1 MSDTKTAPASDIQ
14 SLSFEDALRELEHIV
29 RRLES
34 GEAALEETLA
44 IYERGAQLRAHC
56 ETRLKDAQL
65 RVEKIVL
72 KSDGTM
78 ATAPLDAAG

>member
-1 MSDTKTAPASDIQ
+1 MSNDEAAARPIADM
-14 SLSFEDALRELEHIV
+14 SFEDALRELEAIV

-34 GEAALEETLA
+34 GDAALEETLS

-56 ETRLKDAQL
+56 EERLKAAQL

-72 KSDGTM
+72 KADGGVG
-78 ATAPLDAAG
+78 AEPLDNA